1 MPGLVFSESVF
12 LKLIK
17 GDFFSPLTNCI
28 SYPFCLVTRMKKLT
42 NHLDFL
48 FQKQKQNDL
57 HLADNQS
64 LSKQYLST

>member
-1 MPGLVFSESVF
+1 
-12 LKLIK
+12 
-17 GDFFSPLTNCI
+17 
-28 SYPFCLVTRMKKLT
+28 MKKLT